1 MKKIILLSF
10 VLAITSCSTVK
21 SGTVKTMD
29 ISGPGVFHKPVVVDL
44 DVAQKKSEKTVV
56 LKNVT
61 SLDIAKNEVVRD
73 LLQEKSADILVEPSF
88 FSTTK
93 NGKTELTVYGWT
105 ANYKNFRSIEEE
117 DIKFMEIKP
126 NLLQKADVYQPVTAK
141 KKSNAGWIIAGAVVV
156 GGLAILGGGL

>member
-1 MKKIILLSF
+1 MKNLFIIIAA
-10 VLAITSCSTVK
+10 LAITSCSTTK
-21 SGTVKTMD
+21 SGTSKTMD
-29 ISGPGVFHKPVVVDL
+29 IAGPGVFHKPVIVDL
-44 DVAQKKSEKTVV
+44 DVAQVKSEKTVS
-56 LKNVT
+56 LRNVT
-61 SLDIAKNEVVRD
+61 SLDAAKNEVVRD
-73 LLQEKSADILVEPSF
+73 LLFEKKADILVEPSF

-105 ANYKNFRSIEEE
+105 ANYKNFRPIEDE